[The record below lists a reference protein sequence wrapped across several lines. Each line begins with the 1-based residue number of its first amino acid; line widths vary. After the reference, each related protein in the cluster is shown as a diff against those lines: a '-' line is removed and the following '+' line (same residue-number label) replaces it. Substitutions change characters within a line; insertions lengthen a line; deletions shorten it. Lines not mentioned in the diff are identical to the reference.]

1 MAHYRMRNK
10 RLWYLGCGLILLFI
24 IFFAVILF
32 TAAGHFLVYRDPLKK
47 SDVIVI
53 LSGGGVERLIY
64 GAQLVDDGIAKR
76 IILTETG
83 ETAPDSNELESKAN
97 LDLLAK
103 KYDILKT
110 RINVPHD
117 NVSSTYEEAKVVLAL
132 MQKRGWESL
141 VIVTDSFHS
150 RRTSMI
156 FKRIFSSSG
165 IRLCVQ
171 PVDVPDYWY
180 HPWYWWKDAK
190 SRQATFL
197 EYLKILYFLAG
208 RYE

>member
-1 MAHYRMRNK
+1 MRKK
-10 RLWYLGCGLILLFI
+10 RFWFLGCGLILVII
-24 IFFAVILF
+24 IFFVAILF
-32 TAAGHFLVYRDPLKK
+32 TVAGHFLVYRDPLKK
-47 SDVIVI
+47 ADVIVI
-53 LSGGGVERLIY
+53 LSGGGIERLTY

-83 ETAPDSNELESKAN
+83 ETAPDSTELESKAN
-97 LDLLAK
+97 LDLLAN

-110 RINVPHD
+110 RINVPRGT
-117 NVSSTYEEAKVVLAL
+117 VSSTYEEAKVVLAL
-132 MQKRGWESL
+132 MQKRDWESL

-156 FKRIFSSSG
+156 FNRIFSGSG
-165 IRLCVQ
+165 IRLSVQ

-190 SRQATFL
+190 SRQATLL
-197 EYLKILYFLAG
+197 EYLKIIYFLAG